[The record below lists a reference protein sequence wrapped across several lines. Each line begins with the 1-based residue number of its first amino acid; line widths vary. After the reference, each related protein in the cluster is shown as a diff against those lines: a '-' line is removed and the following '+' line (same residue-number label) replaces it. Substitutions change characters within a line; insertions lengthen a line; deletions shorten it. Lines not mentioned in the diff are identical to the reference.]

1 MFDASKTSDFFL
13 NKNKSLSLSFDKCFT
28 IESFLFL
35 YSLGISSSVELSI
48 IELTVFLSLFG
59 MVVNQKYRL

>member
-35 YSLGISSSVELSI
+35 YSLGISSSRVELSI
-48 IELTVFLSLFG
+48 IELTVFLSLFWNG
-59 MVVNQKYRL
+59 L